1 MTKQYSPGI
10 GWVCYGLVWLLL
22 GANMVNDWLTQG
34 WISPLI
40 LLILLILVCLISIPL
55 VQRFAGKPGASTR
68 RLRDPRVLLTYGIIA
83 LLLLGVVAYTVVLT
97 GG

>member
-1 MTKQYSPGI
+1 MMPKHRRAII
-10 GWVCYGLVWLLL
+10 GWGLYGLVWLLL
-22 GANMVNDWLTQG
+22 GANMVNDGLTQG
-34 WISPLI
+34 WMSPLS
-40 LLILLILVCLISIPL
+40 LLILVCLISIPL
-55 VQRFAGKPGASTR
+55 VQRFAGQPGASTR

>member
-1 MTKQYSPGI
+1 MMPKHRRAII
-10 GWVCYGLVWLLL
+10 GWGLYGLVWLLL
-22 GANMVNDWLTQG
+22 LANMVNDWLTQG
-34 WISPLI
+34 WISPLS
-40 LLILLILVCLISIPL
+40 LLILVCLMIPL
-55 VQRFAGKPGASTR
+55 LLRFAGQPGASTR

>member
-1 MTKQYSPGI
+1 MTKRYIPGI
-10 GWVCYGLVWLLL
+10 RWIFYGLVWLLL

-34 WISPLI
+34 WISPLS
-40 LLILLILVCLISIPL
+40 LLVLVGLVIPL
-55 VQRFAGKPGASTR
+55 LLRFAGQPGSSTR
-68 RLRDPRVLLTYGIIA
+68 RLRDPQVLVGYGFIA

>member
-1 MTKQYSPGI
+1 
-10 GWVCYGLVWLLL
+10 
-22 GANMVNDWLTQG
+22 MVNDWLTQG
-34 WISPLI
+34 WISPLS
-40 LLILLILVCLISIPL
+40 LLVLVCLVIPL

-68 RLRDPRVLLTYGIIA
+68 RLRDPRILVGYGFIA

>member
-1 MTKQYSPGI
+1 MRYIRGI
-10 GWVCYGLVWLLL
+10 GWIGYGLVWLLL

-34 WISPLI
+34 WISPLS
-40 LLILLILVCLISIPL
+40 LLILVCLVIPL
-55 VQRFAGKPGASTR
+55 ALRFAGQPGASVS

-83 LLLLGVVAYTVVLT
+83 LLLLGVVAYTVVIT